1 MTKDTLINDFA
12 ATCGAMQDIAQE
24 IMDGA
29 EGYFGTHP
37 DHISKRQLQE
47 LEKAY
52 TMAAALL
59 QQVHK
64 I

>member
-1 MTKDTLINDFA
+1 MTKDTLISEFA
-12 ATCGAMQDIAQE
+12 ATCDTMQELMQE
-24 IMDGA
+24 MADRA
-29 EGYFGTHP
+29 EGFFDTHP

-52 TMAAALL
+52 TMAEALL
-59 QQVHK
+59 QQINK

>member
-1 MTKDTLINDFA
+1 MTKDTLVSEFA
-12 ATCGAMQDIAQE
+12 ATCNATQELMQEMAD
-24 IMDGA
+24 MA
-29 EGYFGTHP
+29 EDFFYTHP

-52 TMAAALL
+52 TMAESLL
-59 QQVHK
+59 QQINK

>member
-1 MTKDTLINDFA
+1 MTKDTLISEFA
-12 ATCGAMQDIAQE
+12 ANCGAMQELMQE
-24 IMDGA
+24 MADRA
-29 EGYFGTHP
+29 EDFFDTHP

-52 TMAAALL
+52 TMAESLL
-59 QQVHK
+59 QQINK

>member
-1 MTKDTLINDFA
+1 MTKDTLISEFA
-12 ATCGAMQDIAQE
+12 ATCGAVQELMQE
-24 IMDGA
+24 IANKA
-29 EGYFGTHP
+29 ENFFDTHP

-52 TMAAALL
+52 TMAEALL
-59 QQVHK
+59 QQINK